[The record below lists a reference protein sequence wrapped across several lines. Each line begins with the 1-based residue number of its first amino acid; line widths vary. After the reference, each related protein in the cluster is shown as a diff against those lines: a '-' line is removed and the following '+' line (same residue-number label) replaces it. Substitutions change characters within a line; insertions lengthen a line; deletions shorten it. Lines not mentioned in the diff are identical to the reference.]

1 MLKLSK
7 NILFDII
14 KNKVVIGLSLF
25 LFLVSWSLFSLEEN
39 SSKATLSLMNIII
52 IVIPLISMIFTTTHY
67 YNSYEY
73 IELLLAQPLSRNR
86 LILAE
91 FIGIATSLCLSI
103 IFGMGLPMLLYS
115 SDWLGAYIIFITA
128 ALSVSCVSIA
138 LLISVWT
145 REKSRGIGV
154 VLMVWFYLSLI
165 YDGLILSIIFSFSD
179 YPLEKLTLLLS
190 ALNPIDLS
198 RISIML
204 KMDVSALLG
213 YTGALYKDFFGS
225 YQGTLYSGIT
235 MVCWIIIPLYFSIR
249 IFSKKDL

>member
-179 YPLEKLTLLLS
+179 
-190 ALNPIDLS
+190 
-198 RISIML
+198 
-204 KMDVSALLG
+204 
-213 YTGALYKDFFGS
+213 
-225 YQGTLYSGIT
+225 
-235 MVCWIIIPLYFSIR
+235 
-249 IFSKKDL
+249 